1 MAILKHKTNKNMN
14 YEDALDYLLF
24 QHDEYTMKPILDEQG
39 RKQLR
44 DEYYIDGINCEP
56 MFFEK
61 ECEMVNKKYHKNY
74 RYDEI
79 KSHHYVLSFDPSD
92 KTERGLTGEKAQQLG
107 LEFARKNF
115 PGHQMLVVT
124 HTDGHNHSGNIH
136 VHIVLN
142 SVRKE
147 TVAEED
153 FMERPCDHKAGYK
166 HHQTRA
172 FLTHLQKS
180 LMELCEREK
189 LHQIDLLSPSASKI
203 TQEEYWAQ
211 RRGQKNLVEINKQ
224 IVEDGY
230 IPTQTNFQTQKQKIR
245 DAVDELA
252 AVSKSFED
260 FQSQLFEKYKIT
272 VIEKRGRYSYHLPE
286 REKNISERSLGTHYG
301 KKYLSSIYGTK
312 TKYITPEMLSMREYD
327 PTYDYQA
334 DPIAILYIRSNLRLV
349 TDLQTCVKAQQSH
362 AYAHKVKLTNLK
374 QMAETIVYVQEHGY
388 DTRDDLQNQ
397 YKEILSK
404 GQRAK
409 SALNTVSAELKV
421 TNIQLKHLG
430 QYYANRRI
438 YNQMTK
444 ALNKKNFRQEHQKE
458 IAAYKESKAWLEGQ
472 FSEGMFPTIKELQ
485 TKKEALE
492 SRKKTLQSNYEYYRD
507 YEKDL
512 KTAVANVAEILAFD
526 SDRQGV
532 KQHEEELS

>member
-14 YEDALDYLLF
+14 YGDALDYLLF

-172 FLTHLQKS
+172 LLIHLQKS

-189 LHQIDLLSPSASKI
+189 LHQIDLLSPSTSKI

-211 RRGQKNLVEINKQ
+211 RRGQKNLDEINKQ
-224 IVEDGY
+224 IIEDGY

-245 DAVDELA
+245 DAVNELA

-272 VIEKRGRYSYHLPE
+272 VTEKRGRYSYHLPE

-301 KKYLSSIYGTK
+301 KEYLSSIYGTK
-312 TKYITPEMLSMREYD
+312 TNFITPEMPPMREYD
-327 PTYDYQA
+327 PTYDYQT

-349 TDLQTCVKAQQSH
+349 TDLQTCVKAQQSQ
-362 AYAHKVKLTNLK
+362 AYAQKVKLTNLK

-444 ALNKKNFRQEHQKE
+444 SLNKKNFRQEHQKE

>member
-14 YEDALDYLLF
+14 YGDALDYLLF

-115 PGHQMLVVT
+115 PGHQILVVT

-172 FLTHLQKS
+172 LLTHLQKS

-211 RRGQKNLVEINKQ
+211 RRGQKNLDEINKQ
-224 IVEDGY
+224 IIEDGY

-245 DAVDELA
+245 DAVDKLV
-252 AVSKSFED
+252 AVSESFED

-286 REKNISERSLGTHYG
+286 REKNISERSLGAHYG
-301 KKYLSSIYGTK
+301 KEYLSSIYGTK
-312 TKYITPEMLSMREYD
+312 TKCITPEIPSMREYD

-349 TDLQTCVKAQQSH
+349 TDLQTCVKAQQSQ

-409 SALNTVSAELKV
+409 SALNAVSAELKV
-421 TNIQLKHLG
+421 TNIPLKHLG
-430 QYYANRRI
+430 RYYANRRI

-444 ALNKKNFRQEHQKE
+444 SLNKKKFRQEHCKE
-458 IAAYKESKAWLEGQ
+458 LAVYKESKEWLERQ
-472 FSEGMFPTIKELQ
+472 FPDGTFPTVKELQ
-485 TKKEALE
+485 TQKEALE
-492 SRKKTLQSNYEYYRD
+492 NRKKTLQRNYEYYRD

-526 SDRQGV
+526 SNRQVV